1 MVAVILGIYIFLFS
15 SPGKNVVIKQD
26 NKVLYELSLY
36 ENKIIELEG
45 NTIEIKNGKADVTKA
60 TCKNQICVRHK
71 KIENKGESIVC
82 IPNGV
87 IVEIK

>member
-1 MVAVILGIYIFLFS
+1 M
-15 SPGKNVVIKQD
+15 VIKQD
-26 NKVLYELSLY
+26 NKVLHELSLSQ
-36 ENKIIELEG
+36 NRTIELEG

-71 KIENKGESIVC
+71 IIENKGESIVC